1 MPGQVLAYDY
11 HGGHRL
17 PGAPVLRAAAPEDP
31 GLLDALT
38 APGRVNARLP
48 EEAIT
53 ANLASILR
61 AHGHVEAEIATVIGA
76 RAVAMA
82 QAESTGADAV
92 IDPRGLDARFG
103 DYAHLLAMVRPKK
116 PVLEE
121 V

>member
-11 HGGHRL
+11 PRGGIGF

-92 IDPRGLDARFG
+92 IDAGLDARFG
-103 DYAHLLAMVRPKK
+103 DYAHLLGYGAAEK